1 MKVVLI
7 GFACCY
13 KTSVGKLLADKLR
26 CKHIDTDALIEFN
39 ASESISRIFAKKGE
53 AAFRQAESQT
63 LKSLAECGD
72 AVISCGG
79 GSPLQDGFEL
89 LVKGGKTV
97 WLTATAQNIK
107 SRLGGAVRPLFDGKT
122 TEELDALIK
131 LRSLYYAKYADITL
145 STDGLTSVQI
155 ADKLYCLL
163 CGIQDT
169 V

>member
-72 AVISCGG
+72 TVISCGG

-97 WLTATAQNIK
+97 WLTAAAQTVK
-107 SRLGGAVRPLFDGKT
+107 SRFGGSVRPLFDGKT

-145 STDGLTSVQI
+145 STDGLTSVQV